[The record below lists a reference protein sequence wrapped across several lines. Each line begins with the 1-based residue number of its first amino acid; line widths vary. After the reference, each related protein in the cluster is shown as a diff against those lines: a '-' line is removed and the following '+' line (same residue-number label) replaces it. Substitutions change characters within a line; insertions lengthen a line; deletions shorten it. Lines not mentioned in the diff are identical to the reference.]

1 MIANADEPDLF
12 RSPSHCAH
20 LFRNLDVSRERVEAA
35 SLSLENIAAI
45 QHRVRCALDCIN
57 RPSIGATVQL
67 TAAVFLLL
75 LLLLSLLPHGWT
87 AFYSLHS
94 RIEADKSSSESRRA
108 EADGNARART
118 VVRRSRADISAR

>member
-35 SLSLENIAAI
+35 SLGLENIAAI

-57 RPSIGATVQL
+57 RPSTGATVQL

-75 LLLLSLLPHGWT
+75 LLLSLLPHDWT
-87 AFYSLHS
+87 AFYSVHS